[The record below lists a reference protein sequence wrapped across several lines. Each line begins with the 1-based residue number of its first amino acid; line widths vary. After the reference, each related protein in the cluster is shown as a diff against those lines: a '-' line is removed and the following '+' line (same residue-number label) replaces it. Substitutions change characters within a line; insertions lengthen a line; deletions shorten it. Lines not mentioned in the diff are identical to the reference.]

1 MVQTNCVM
9 CDSMFDTELVQE
21 QHGEYLPARNY
32 CEVCDYGSHK
42 CIELHIMVR
51 DGYESE
57 VSVLVADGLR
67 ELVQEVEGL
76 RFLHAEV
83 RSDDV

>member
-1 MVQTNCVM
+1 MVLTNCVS
-9 CDSMFDTELVQE
+9 CDHEFDVELVQE
-21 QHGEYLPARNY
+21 EHGEYLPARNY

-57 VSVLVADGLR
+57 VSVLVDDGLR

-76 RFLHAEV
+76 RFLYAEV
-83 RSDDV
+83 RRGV